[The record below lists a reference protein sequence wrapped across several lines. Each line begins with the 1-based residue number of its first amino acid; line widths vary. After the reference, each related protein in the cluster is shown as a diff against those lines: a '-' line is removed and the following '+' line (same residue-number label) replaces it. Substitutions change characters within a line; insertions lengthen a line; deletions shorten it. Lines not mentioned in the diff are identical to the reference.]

1 MDWIS
6 KPRRMRSSVSLA
18 FAVMIASVT
27 PGGAA
32 DVWQKITDPENNL
45 SVEYPASIFR
55 NFAGPTDRYAGK
67 RFVAPDE
74 QAEFAYY
81 AFDNRLRETPAK
93 YLKRTLVVQKSNL
106 VYKRITGRFFVISSV
121 RNKRIFYS
129 RCNFGSTVKCIY
141 LEYPA
146 SKKRAWDRAVAR
158 ISSSLR

>member
-1 MDWIS
+1 
-6 KPRRMRSSVSLA
+6 
-18 FAVMIASVT
+18 MIASVT

-32 DVWQKITDPENNL
+32 DVWQKISDPENNL
-45 SVEYPASIFR
+45 SVEYPASVFR

-67 RFVAPDE
+67 RFLTPDG

-81 AFDNRLRETPAK
+81 AFENRLRETPAK
-93 YLKRTLVVQKSNL
+93 YLNRTLVVQKSNL
-106 VYKRITGRFFVISSV
+106 VYKRITDRFFVISSV

-146 SKKRAWDRAVAR
+146 SEKRAWDRAVAR